1 MTLPAATLV
10 PLSIAVD
17 IAASPAWQA
26 VADTLYT
33 VPVRSGLTI
42 AAQVA
47 LVIIATVFLGIAVWL
62 ALLLRSLRKLTRDL
76 GSVGDRVMAR
86 ARPIL
91 DSGKGAAENVEF
103 ISSVVRRDVEEL
115 NETVQRLSGRL
126 RDASAQ
132 MEERIDAFNA
142 LMDVVQDEAED
153 IFLGT
158 AATARGVREG
168 VRSLGGDGDDGSGP
182 RSDRARARP
191 AVDSGGELDRREV
204 AESPAASTATGVPDA
219 AGAPDPA
226 GSTDGEEVD

>member
-10 PLSIAVD
+10 PFSIVAGL
-17 IAASPAWQA
+17 AASPAAQA
-26 VADTLYT
+26 VADTIYT

-42 AAQVA
+42 AAQIA

-62 ALLLRSLRKLTRDL
+62 ALLLRNLQKLTR
-76 GSVGDRVMAR
+76 SVGSLGDRMMER

-91 DSGKGAAENVEF
+91 DSGKGTAENVEF

-126 RDASAQ
+126 REASEQ

-142 LMDVVQDEAED
+142 LLEVVQDEAED
-153 IFLGT
+153 LFLGT

-168 VRSLGGDGDDGSGP
+168 VRRLGADDAPTRTGSASPPSPAPSAPSGARGVDGS
-182 RSDRARARP
+182 D
-191 AVDSGGELDRREV
+191 D
-204 AESPAASTATGVPDA
+204 
-219 AGAPDPA
+219 
-226 GSTDGEEVD
+226 DGEEAD

>member
-1 MTLPAATLV
+1 MTPAAATLL
-10 PLSIAVD
+10 PLSLAADV
-17 IAASPAWQA
+17 AASPAAQA

-33 VPVRSGLTI
+33 LPLRSGLTI

-62 ALLLRSLRKLTRDL
+62 ALLLRSLQKMTREL
-76 GSVGDRVMAR
+76 GSVGDRVMER
-86 ARPIL
+86 ARPLL
-91 DSGKGAAENVEF
+91 DSGKGTAENVEF

-115 NETVQRLSGRL
+115 DETVQRLSGRL
-126 RDASAQ
+126 RDASEQ

-168 VRSLGGDGDDGSGP
+168 MRSLAEDRQGQRIQESDG
-182 RSDRARARP
+182 ARAP
-191 AVDSGGELDRREV
+191 TLDAEGTTGPGGVTGTPD
-204 AESPAASTATGVPDA
+204 ASRATGVAGA
-219 AGAPDPA
+219 AGGSGTSGPA
-226 GSTDGEEVD
+226 DEQEVD